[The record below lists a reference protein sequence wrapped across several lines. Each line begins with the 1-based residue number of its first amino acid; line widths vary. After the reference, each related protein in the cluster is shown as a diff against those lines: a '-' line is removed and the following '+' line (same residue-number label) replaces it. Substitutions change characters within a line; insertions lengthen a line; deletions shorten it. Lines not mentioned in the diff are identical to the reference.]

1 VSYKKKIVVSV
12 SSDLS
17 ADQRVQKV
25 CDTLVRNNFEV
36 LLLGRKLSNSTR
48 FSSNDYAAKRFK
60 LWFNKGALFYANLNI
75 CLFFTLLFAKLDV
88 LYVNDLDTLLANYLV
103 SKIKGVPIIYDS
115 HEYFTEVPELV
126 KRPSVQRVWERIEG
140 FIVPRLTYCLTVTP
154 QISKIYSDKYGVSFK
169 VMRNFPMYAE
179 QQIPEKEN
187 VILYQGALNIG
198 RGLEELIAA
207 MPQVNAELWIAG
219 SGDIEQKLKS
229 TVKNLAL
236 ENKVLFLGRLAP
248 AELREYTLR
257 AKLGVSLEHKMG
269 LNYTFA
275 LPNKIFDYLHC
286 ETPILYADLIEVK
299 RVLDSVEVGQE
310 LKSHASTLLANQLNE
325 MLVSENYKLWQQN
338 CKKLSVRLNWQ
349 KEEKVLTRILQEIG

>member
-1 VSYKKKIVVSV
+1 MSYKKKIVVSV

-17 ADQRVQKV
+17 TDQRVQKV

-36 LLLGRKLSNSTR
+36 LLLGRKLSKSTR

-75 CLFFTLLFAKLDV
+75 CLFFTLLFTKLDV
-88 LYVNDLDTLLANYLV
+88 LYANDLDTLLANYLV

-140 FIVPRLTYCLTVTP
+140 FIVPRLTYCITVTT
-154 QISKIYSDKYGVSFK
+154 QISKIYSDKYGVPFK

-187 VILYQGALNIG
+187 FILYQGSLNTG
-198 RGLEELIAA
+198 RGLEE
-207 MPQVNAELWIAG
+207 
-219 SGDIEQKLKS
+219 KLKS

-248 AELREYTLR
+248 AKLREYTLK
-257 AKLGVSLEHKMG
+257 AKLGVSLEHKLG

-299 RVLDSVEVGQE
+299 RVLDGVEVGQE
-310 LKSHASTLLANQLNE
+310 LKSHAFTLLANQLNE
-325 MLVSENYKLWQQN
+325 MLVSKNYELWQQN
-338 CKKLSVRLNWQ
+338 CKKLSVQLNWQ

>member
-48 FSSNDYAAKRFK
+48 FSSNDYVAKRFK

-75 CLFFTLLFAKLDV
+75 CLFFTLLFSKLDV

-140 FIVPRLTYCLTVTP
+140 FIVPRLTYCITVTP

-236 ENKVLFLGRLAP
+236 ESRVLFLGRLAP

-310 LKSHASTLLANQLNE
+310 LKSHAFTLLANQLNE
-325 MLVSENYKLWQQN
+325 MLVSKNYELWQQN
-338 CKKLSVRLNWQ
+338 CKKLSVQLNWQ